1 MTRFHMKFSSITEM
15 CKEKSIYPTSPNF
28 CLNSCTCFLANI
40 FHMANS
46 WYLFKKMYIFI
57 TGWFGYIHV
66 LCPCVY
72 ASVCDSMC
80 VCVCVCM
87 CVCVCIHVCACMR
100 MPEADIRILW
110 STCISEVWEFQG
122 TPCLPY
128 QHLNYRHPPLL
139 VSTRFLGTQTQ
150 LPCSQTTFTDWAIH
164 WCFLRI
170 KSFHWTA
177 CSTCL
182 SMAMPMWGI
191 CADSD

>member
-1 MTRFHMKFSSITEM
+1 M
-15 CKEKSIYPTSPNF
+15 
-28 CLNSCTCFLANI
+28 
-40 FHMANS
+40 
-46 WYLFKKMYIFI
+46 
-57 TGWFGYIHV
+57 
-66 LCPCVY
+66 
-72 ASVCDSMC
+72 SVCVCKCMWFHVC
-80 VCVCVCM
+80 VCVCVY
-87 CVCVCIHVCACMR
+87 VCVRVHTWVCKHENARSWYQNSLVTLYFWHRLSRWTGSPPVCH
-100 MPEADIRILW
+100 D
-110 STCISEVWEFQG
+110 SVVWEFQG